1 MHTYN
6 LRMCDAITVK
16 RSRESSITRI
26 ISTEICLSR
35 FQFQNVF
42 FLTIPTSA
50 FTVMIS
56 LKRFLQI
63 IHVSG
68 RMTYTYINVGEYSLW
83 SKTCNVPD
91 AISTERVI
99 HFTRC

>member
-1 MHTYN
+1 
-6 LRMCDAITVK
+6 
-16 RSRESSITRI
+16 
-26 ISTEICLSR
+26 
-35 FQFQNVF
+35 
-42 FLTIPTSA
+42 
-50 FTVMIS
+50 MIS

-63 IHVSG
+63 VNLYYHVSG